1 MNKKDKNTILNYT
14 TIHQGGIVGTE
25 KKKNGRK
32 QLNTKN
38 QISNKSKKK
47 EGKANAGSKKTGM
60 KNGKAKK
67 VKNAPLPKN
76 TNTET
81 GKRKSKTSTVE
92 KGKRRVG

>member
-1 MNKKDKNTILNYT
+1 MNA
-14 TIHQGGIVGTE
+14 
-25 KKKNGRK
+25 
-32 QLNTKN
+32 KN

-47 EGKANAGSKKTGM
+47 GDKANVSSKKTGM

-67 VKNAPLPKN
+67 VKNVPSPKN

-81 GKRKSKTSTVE
+81 GKRKSKNSMIE